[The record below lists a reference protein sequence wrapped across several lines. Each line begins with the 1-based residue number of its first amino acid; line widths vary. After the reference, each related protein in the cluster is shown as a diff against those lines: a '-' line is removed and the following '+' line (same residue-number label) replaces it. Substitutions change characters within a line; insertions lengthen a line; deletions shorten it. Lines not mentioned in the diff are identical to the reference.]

1 MTKQCSSCGGDCG
14 NVCQRENVTQPE
26 QEPDYLMAPSGR
38 CHAPGGKKPLTAGHA
53 DNTYLKLWTRPPV
66 QRQPLTEQ
74 QQVDCLVKAGCIGTV
89 KMSFESGP
97 YDITRPSINA
107 SRLIEAV
114 EAAHGIEGAT
124 K

>member
-1 MTKQCSSCGGDCG
+1 MTKQCSSCGGFCG

-26 QEPDYLMAPSGR
+26 PDVDYWIREATAARQAEMALR
-38 CHAPGGKKPLTAGHA
+38 RELEAQ
-53 DNTYLKLWTRPPV
+53 PV